1 MSDDSASESP
11 RSRAGAVDR
20 PHDPPRR
27 GDTEPAKRDPGV
39 AGRDP
44 GADKR
49 DPGVDKDRAE
59 AGKDDPARDL
69 ASPRTDAEEHDGP
82 VSERDAL
89 RSLAE
94 GSGRDD
100 AERSEALRAG
110 ALADEI
116 ARRLNADASG
126 TRIGTLALFNAD
138 VSFGGGFHPGGAHG
152 GGAPAGGARP
162 GGVSVL
168 AMDVTD
174 IADHTELFVAPE
186 GYGDALD
193 ALCERRVLV
202 LTAAPGSGREA
213 VAVNLLGEA
222 LAMDGGGAGCHRL
235 LTPAAV
241 LDAGWEPPV
250 KNSGY
255 LAALDDG
262 PALDETFT
270 SAFLGGHAHGSAR
283 WAAVVA
289 ALRASGSFL
298 ILTGGH
304 DLDVLAAGPGG
315 DQVARQPLLPVDPSA
330 IVERRVLGH
339 SGSADA
345 HADLRAL
352 LERTGAAAALR
363 EQPAARNAARLAS
376 VIRADGDV
384 SAEVARLRDPSEQV
398 RAWFHRYR
406 APDAVAFALAAAVLE
421 ECGYLTVADA
431 AVRLRTALVAPEAS
445 PPDLRFGDRLGH
457 EQQWI
462 RLDLPA
468 EGGFAPPRVRF
479 RSALLGQV
487 ILSYAWNLLDG
498 RREAVLDWLRGLLHH
513 RDLEVRARAS
523 VAAGVLA
530 LTDPHYAVHRFLTAW
545 AGSTSWPLRQAA
557 ATALGVAGS
566 RPETADAVWE
576 LLHEW
581 ARGNSSAHQRR
592 LAGTAANAVGGL
604 LGRTAPDRAVAVLRS
619 ALDRGD
625 DWGTLPSVAWGGVHL
640 LHQGQTAAL
649 LQAYL
654 DWSEPQD
661 LSPMVVKSLSAFVFA
676 VSQPYEEPVVD
687 TADGRGDARVPG
699 VPVLLT
705 ELPRHHDRLAELWAR
720 ALARRPVQD
729 SALEALHTWIDE
741 YAGKSPGSLDA
752 VGALLLSVARRPGRH
767 RERLTWWLEKWA
779 RDRDK
784 PSAGAARLLR
794 TLDRAR

>member
-1 MSDDSASESP
+1 MSEDSSLDSP
-11 RSRAGAVDR
+11 RSSAGVTERAD
-20 PHDPPRR
+20 DPPRR
-27 GDTEPAKRDPGV
+27 KDRDRDRTTGPAKGE
-39 AGRDP
+39 
-44 GADKR
+44 
-49 DPGVDKDRAE
+49 PGVDKDAAE
-59 AGKDDPARDL
+59 VGKDGPGRETEP
-69 ASPRTDAEEHDGP
+69 PRADAEEHDGP

-89 RSLAE
+89 RSLTE

-100 AERSEALRAG
+100 AERSEARRAG

-116 ARRLNADASG
+116 ARRLSADASG

-138 VSFGGGFHPGGAHG
+138 VSFGGGFHSGGAGSG
-152 GGAPAGGARP
+152 GPRP

-168 AMDVTD
+168 ALDPTE

-241 LDAGWEPPV
+241 LDAGWKPPV
-250 KNSGY
+250 ENSGY
-255 LAALDDG
+255 LVALDDG
-262 PALDETFT
+262 PAVDETFT
-270 SAFLGGHAHGSAR
+270 SAFLGGRGHGTAR
-283 WAAVVA
+283 WPAVVA
-289 ALRASGSFL
+289 TLRASGCFL
-298 ILTGGH
+298 VLTGGH

-315 DQVARQPLLPVDPSA
+315 DQLARHPLLPVDPPA

-339 SGSADA
+339 GGSADA
-345 HADLRAL
+345 QADLRAL

-363 EQPAARNAARLAS
+363 EQPTARNAARLAC

-384 SAEVARLRDPSEQV
+384 SGTVAQLRDPSEQV
-398 RAWFHRYR
+398 RAWFNRYR
-406 APDAVAFALAAAVLE
+406 APEAVAFALAAAVLE

-431 AVRLRTALVAPEAS
+431 AVRLRTALVAPEAA
-445 PPDLRFGDRLGH
+445 PADLRFGDRLGH

-462 RLDLPA
+462 RLDLP
-468 EGGFAPPRVRF
+468 EGGGFAPPRVRF
-479 RSALLGQV
+479 RNALLGQV

-498 RREAVLDWLRGLLHH
+498 RRETVLDWLRGLLYH

-530 LTDPHYAVHRFLTAW
+530 LADPQYAVHRFLTAW

-576 LLHEW
+576 LLHQW
-581 ARGNSSAHQRR
+581 ARGDASAQQRR
-592 LAGTAANAVGGL
+592 LAGTAANAVGGQ
-604 LGRTAPDRAVAVLRS
+604 LGRAAPDRAVAVLRS
-619 ALDRGD
+619 ALDRED
-625 DWGTLPSVAWGGVHL
+625 DWGTLAPVAWGGVHL
-640 LHQGQTAAL
+640 LHQGQIAAV

-676 VSQPYEEPVVD
+676 VSQPYQEPVIGTGGD
-687 TADGRGDARVPG
+687 RGDARVPG
-699 VPVLLT
+699 VPVLLG
-705 ELPRHHDRLAELWAR
+705 ELPRHQDRLAELWAR

-729 SALEALHTWIDE
+729 SALEALRTWIDT
-741 YAGKSPGSLDA
+741 YADKSPGSLDA
-752 VGALLLSVARRPGRH
+752 VEALLVSVARRPGRH
-767 RERLTWWLEKWA
+767 RERLLWWLEKWA
-779 RDRDK
+779 RDRAK
-784 PSAGAARLLR
+784 PSAAAARLLT
-794 TLDRAR
+794 TLEHAR